1 MRVAL
6 VENFGADFVGARL
19 RYSLFLKDN
28 GVSVTVIIPNDGHRK
43 IIENYGLEV
52 LEVGSNIRGT
62 GILKKINYALKLR
75 SIFRSYKYDIIHFY
89 RMQPN
94 IIGTFIA
101 GLYTN
106 SKIVNHVTGLGIIF
120 TKKDFKHY
128 LQKLF
133 VQYCYKVNSYLFSP
147 YIIFQNE
154 QDVFDLGLINNS
166 IVIKGSAVNESV
178 FNHQI
183 LDYRKS
189 EIINLFKE
197 LGNNIKETVVFL
209 FVSRLL
215 REKGV
220 IELIQG
226 FIDAQKET
234 NTEIFLLVAGWSDNN
249 NPSSVKPIEIETQ
262 IKNQKNIKF
271 LGKRSDIELLIGIS
285 DVCVLPT
292 YYREGTP
299 RFLLESMAVGKAII
313 TTNMPGCNHLIPS
326 GNNGELIE
334 PKSAEEIKNAIL
346 RILNKNLLD
355 LGANSRSLYQK
366 RFSENVV
373 YPKILQ
379 LYHTILK

>member
-1 MRVAL
+1 
-6 VENFGADFVGARL
+6 
-19 RYSLFLKDN
+19 
-28 GVSVTVIIPNDGHRK
+28 
-43 IIENYGLEV
+43 
-52 LEVGSNIRGT
+52 
-62 GILKKINYALKLR
+62 
-75 SIFRSYKYDIIHFY
+75 
-89 RMQPN
+89 MQPN

-120 TKKDFKHY
+120 TKKSFKHY

-133 VQYCYKVNSYLFSP
+133 VQFCFKVNSYLFSP

-154 QDVFDLGLINNS
+154 QDISDLGLFKNS
-166 IVIKGSAVNESV
+166 VVIKGSAVNESV
-178 FNHQI
+178 FNHHI
-183 LDYRKS
+183 IDSRRKN
-189 EIINLFKE
+189 IINLYQE

-226 FIDAQKET
+226 FIEAQKET
-234 NTEIFLLVAGWSDNN
+234 DTEIFLLVVGWSDNN
-249 NPSSVKPIEIETQ
+249 NPSSVKPTEIESH

-271 LGKRSDIELLIGIS
+271 LGKRSDIDLLIGIS

-299 RFLLESMAVGKAII
+299 RFLLESMAVGRAII

-326 GNNGELIE
+326 GNNGELIKS
-334 PKSAEEIKNAIL
+334 KSAEEVKDAIL
-346 RILNKNLLD
+346 RILNKNLIN
-355 LGANSRSLYQK
+355 LGENSRSLYHE
-366 RFSENVV
+366 RFSENIV
-373 YPKILQ
+373 YPKVLQ